1 MNTVRSAVDLATA
14 RELVHPP
21 TPVASVYVGLAAADK
36 VADAEE
42 DLLLR
47 WRAIESRLAG
57 QGADRATIDA
67 VGSVVAR
74 ALPDQGE
81 LAVFAADGRVL
92 LAQPIPGGSPFDRT
106 RFGAPA
112 DVVPLLAWL
121 QRRPPYV
128 LVVTDRTGAD
138 VTAAPGGGTPATT
151 WTVVG
156 PDDEIERNA
165 PGGWSQPRYQRRAED
180 SWQHNAAAVAES
192 VTRALRDV
200 RAGLLMVAGD
210 VRAVQL
216 LRDHL
221 PPAVRRQLVLRH
233 LPGGRGNDGA
243 HAARQAAIDT
253 AVREYVANRS
263 WIALER
269 FGERGPRATT
279 HGAAATLAALATGRV
294 DTLFVSTL
302 VDDARTAWFGPDLLC
317 AASPD
322 EVPADG
328 AGSVLEGRLVDVAV
342 RAALLTDA
350 EVCIVDQPF
359 PEGIGASCRF
369 DLARLTGWAK
379 R

>member
-1 MNTVRSAVDLATA
+1 MNTVQSAVDLTTA
-14 RELVHPP
+14 RDLVHPLA
-21 TPVASVYVGLAAADK
+21 PVASVYLGLAAADPA
-36 VADAEE
+36 ADAEE

-47 WRAIESRLAG
+47 WRAIESRLAA

-67 VGSVVAR
+67 VGGLVAR
-74 ALPDQGE
+74 AVPDQGE
-81 LAVFAADGRVL
+81 LAVFAAGGRVL
-92 LAQPIPGGSPFDRT
+92 LAQPIPGVSPFDRA

-121 QRRPPYV
+121 QRHPPYV

-138 VTAAPGGGTPATT
+138 VTAAPGGGAPATT

-165 PGGWSQPRYQRRAED
+165 PGGWSQPRYHRRAED

-192 VTRALRDV
+192 VTRALREL

-233 LPGGRGNDGA
+233 LPGGRGHDGG
-243 HAARQAAIDT
+243 HAARQAAIAT
-253 AVREYVANRS
+253 AISEYVANRT
-263 WIALER
+263 WMAFAR
-269 FGERGPRATT
+269 FTERGPRGTV
-279 HGAAATLAALATGRV
+279 HGAAGTLAALAAGRV
-294 DTLFVSTL
+294 DTLFVSTQ
-302 VDDARTAWFGPDLLC
+302 VDRERTAWFGPNLLG
-317 AASPD
+317 AVSPG

-328 AGSVLEGRLVDVAV
+328 DGPVLAGRLVDVAV
-342 RAALLTDA
+342 RAGLLTDA
-350 EVCIVDQPF
+350 EVWIVDKPL
-359 PEGIGASCRF
+359 PDGIGATCRF
-369 DLARLTGWAK
+369 ELAG
-379 R
+379 